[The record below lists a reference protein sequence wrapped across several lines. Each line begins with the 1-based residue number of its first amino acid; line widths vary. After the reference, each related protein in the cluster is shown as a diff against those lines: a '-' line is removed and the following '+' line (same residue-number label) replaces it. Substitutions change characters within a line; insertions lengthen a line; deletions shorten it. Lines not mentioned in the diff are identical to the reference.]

1 MAEIR
6 QIVLAGMTVDR
17 DGLEDAKRILRN
29 PDASATDIQ
38 SALTILEDLSPETI
52 AASYAR
58 ISRDPDRIPKLR
70 EKARQDVAQARKSYE
85 AINFG
90 LGHKSIA
97 EHAVFNFDVMGIS
110 RLAVE
115 AIEEK
120 RLQSYTEKSQRYILL
135 NGDFIL
141 PSELRGTPFESRFIE
156 LIERQNTFYNQ
167 NIGTLLAWHKTQDYA
182 ENFKSLGCADKPKKQ
197 EETLLGYAK
206 EDARYVLSMATQAQ
220 LGLTVSAR
228 NLEALIAKLHSSGV
242 EEFRAIGNDIFTEV
256 DGIAPS
262 IIKYTAA
269 TPYLAQTRPALREY
283 VASLKED
290 LAIIPWARHTSERGD
305 VRLFYPL
312 QRDEAELA
320 GIVFS
325 ASDACFELALG
336 MVRSMDGTQRREL
349 RNKADAYQEK
359 HDPKLREYELGDRV
373 AELTMS
379 ASAFAQMKRHRMNTL
394 IAQSYDPT
402 LGRTIPPSISGVGL
416 HQKFTEIM
424 DDADTLYS
432 ELVNQGMPQ
441 EIATYALTNAHRRS
455 VLLDANNRQVHAF
468 GAERLNLPAQWDI
481 RNIARDYVALV
492 QPTSP
497 IMLEH
502 VCGKDRFYD
511 VKERARNG

>member
-1 MAEIR
+1 
-6 QIVLAGMTVDR
+6 
-17 DGLEDAKRILRN
+17 
-29 PDASATDIQ
+29 
-38 SALTILEDLSPETI
+38 
-52 AASYAR
+52 
-58 ISRDPDRIPKLR
+58 
-70 EKARQDVAQARKSYE
+70 
-85 AINFG
+85 
-90 LGHKSIA
+90 
-97 EHAVFNFDVMGIS
+97 MGIS

-120 RLQSYTEKSQRYILL
+120 RLQSYTEKSQRYIMLD
-135 NGDFIL
+135 GDFVL
-141 PSELRGTPFESRFIE
+141 PKELIGTEFESAIIKNIE
-156 LIERQNTFYNQ
+156 GQNAFYKKH
-167 NIGTLLAWHKTQDYA
+167 IDTLLTWHRTQDYS
-182 ENFKSLGCADKPKKQ
+182 ENFTSLGCADKPKKQ

-228 NLEALIAKLHSSGV
+228 NLETLISKLRSSRV
-242 EEFRAIGNDIFTEV
+242 EEFRAIGNDIFSEV

-269 TPYLAQTRPALREY
+269 TPYFMKTRSALREY
-283 VASLKED
+283 VASLKEG
-290 LAIIPWARHTSERGD
+290 LALIPWARHTSERGD

-325 ASDACFELALG
+325 TSDVCFELALG
-336 MVRSMDGTQRREL
+336 MTRDMDAAQRREL
-349 RNKADAYQEK
+349 RDKADAYQEK

-394 IAQSYDPT
+394 ITQGYDPT
-402 LGRTIPPSISGVGL
+402 LGRTIPPSISGAGL
-416 HQKFTEIM
+416 EEQFTDIM
-424 DDADTLYS
+424 DDADTLYGD
-432 ELVNQGMPQ
+432 LIDAGVGR
-441 EIATYALTNAHRRS
+441 EIATYALTNAHRRA

-468 GAERLNLPAQWDI
+468 GTERLNLPAQWDI
-481 RNIARDYVALV
+481 RQLAGDYVALV

-502 VCGKDRFYD
+502 VCGKDRFYEM
-511 VKERARNG
+511 KERTRNRR